1 MKGEQS
7 PSFKKEIVMNKF
19 YLDNE
24 EISENK
30 FLNLIEINDVVPCK
44 ENNNGL
50 IIYKLDS
57 DDLTNWSNKD
67 YN

>member
-1 MKGEQS
+1 
-7 PSFKKEIVMNKF
+7 MNKF

-24 EISENK
+24 EINKDK
-30 FLNLIEINDVVPCK
+30 FLNLIEINDVVPYKK
-44 ENNNGL
+44 ESHG
-50 IIYKLDS
+50 IVIYKLDS

>member
-1 MKGEQS
+1 
-7 PSFKKEIVMNKF
+7 MNKF

-44 ENNNGL
+44 ENNNKL

>member
-1 MKGEQS
+1 
-7 PSFKKEIVMNKF
+7 MNKF

-24 EISENK
+24 EINKEK
-30 FLNLIEINDVVPCK
+30 FLNLVEINDVVPCK